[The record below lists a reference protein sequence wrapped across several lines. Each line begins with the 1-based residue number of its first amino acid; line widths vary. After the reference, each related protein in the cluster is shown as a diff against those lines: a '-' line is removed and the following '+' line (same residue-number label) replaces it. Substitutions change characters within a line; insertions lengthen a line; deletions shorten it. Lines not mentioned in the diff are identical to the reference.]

1 MKLKS
6 KYERDGC
13 LEDAVATSDD
23 DDTNEVPRVESILSS
38 RNEKAESRSS
48 SGIGTASHQSSLWR
62 DGSDDMPS
70 MGFSPAGKDESF
82 QGTSRDY
89 TKKKVP
95 GKIYKTEKEYQ
106 MPRMIK
112 IQEKYDD
119 RVLEENDDADFVSLK
134 GMNSSDSES
143 NFDETERLFAATH
156 TRVDKLEGSR
166 RNVSRYDVES
176 TSKGKPKE
184 TSKKEKKR
192 IKTDKESKKK
202 NLPDSEDESFQQ
214 KDLERKF
221 SNHFG
226 EMSDQSSMEEVFSD
240 KPAKQALK
248 KTFIG
253 MLSKIQLNSTQADT
267 GSVSEIG
274 SDRSRLRNRNKEV
287 NANKSGKKLTLYKS

>member
-1 MKLKS
+1 M
-6 KYERDGC
+6 RDASQDDS
-13 LEDAVATSDD
+13 LDISSNEDKNKVL
-23 DDTNEVPRVESILSS
+23 RVQSILLNK
-38 RNEKAESRSS
+38 NEKVESRSS

-62 DGSDDMPS
+62 DGSDDMPIR
-70 MGFSPAGKDESF
+70 GFSPAGKDESF
-82 QGTSRDY
+82 QRTSRDY
-89 TKKKVP
+89 TKIKVP
-95 GKIYKTEKEYQ
+95 GKMYKTEKEFQ
-106 MPRMIK
+106 LPRMIK

-119 RVLEENDDADFVSLK
+119 RVLEENDDEDFVSLK

-143 NFDETERLFAATH
+143 NFEETERLFAATH

-166 RNVSRYDVES
+166 RNASRSDVKS

-202 NLPDSEDESFQQ
+202 NLPDSEDESSQQ
-214 KDLERKF
+214 KYLERKF

-226 EMSDQSSMEEVFSD
+226 EMSYQSSMEEVFSD

-253 MLSKIQLNSTQADT
+253 MLSKMQLNSTKADT

-274 SDRSRLRNRNKEV
+274 SDRSRVQNRNKVV
-287 NANKSGKKLTLYKS
+287 NANKSGNKLTLLNS